1 MLPELCLPNSSDGYD
16 NKGLSCARCGQV
28 SHAKGGVQISQTK
41 YVCVKCWRF
50 ATVTKSNPNKTK
62 VAK

>member
-16 NKGLSCARCGQV
+16 KRGVVCAKCGDH
-28 SHAKGGVQISQTK
+28 SHAKGGVQVSQTK

-50 ATVTKSNPNKTK
+50 AALRKTNPNKSK
-62 VAK
+62 G